1 MFTREGI
8 LDPLSTALLALIKD
22 AEVGE
27 DTTKRAVDVLLL
39 FCQVGQADVHVRAA
53 FAHRTIMMRLLKS
66 LHLLPRKQLV
76 TAIKAIK
83 HLATSP
89 QLIEVLQN
97 SNAMEVLVELLGD
110 TLKGSFSNEI
120 CSHIFQT
127 IYSMCRLSKSRL
139 EEASAAG
146 LIPILKRTIDDSS
159 PLKQFALPVLCDMA
173 NAGKV
178 SRRLLWQNQGMSMYL
193 TLLED
198 PYWRVSAL
206 ESILAWM
213 QDEPARVEEV
223 LLGATETESFVKCF
237 CFAHGSSFARILEP
251 LLKLLR
257 LSHHFTTALGTPRFF
272 KKLSEALS
280 RDYEAV
286 VKSNLLRML
295 RAVVEQRRD
304 RVAVVREFSLDAIVE
319 KLAEEHNPVVV
330 RDLARQIYP
339 IVTGQV
345 VAAAEPRDTRE
356 TREREGRERDE
367 RSRDSLPRRAVSSRH
382 AAHGLSERFGSIAL
396 GGITERLSSSS
407 TRYEER
413 YESRSRGLGIAEG
426 LMQGLERAQAAQA
439 AQAHAAA
446 HAALTGRARPLSLQV
461 PAPMPQHVRR
471 GSAGALAGLAAAPM
485 ARTSSGTSTLG
496 PRRTS
501 NGDAGMRKVS
511 PPSVS
516 AAPKRRSHLM
526 DVQWDVD
533 ENGKLAKS
541 VKSPIRPKSQP
552 GSPILQ

>member
-27 DTTKRAVDVLLL
+27 ETTKRAVDVLLL

-66 LHLLPRKQLV
+66 LTLLPRKQLV

-97 SNAMEVLVELLGD
+97 SNAMEVLVELLGE

-178 SRRLLWQNQGMSMYL
+178 SRRLLWQNQGMQMYL
-193 TLLED
+193 TLLDD

-223 LLGATETESFVKCF
+223 LLGAAETESFIKCF
-237 CFAHGSSFARILEP
+237 CLAHGASFARILEP

-257 LSHHFTTALGTPRFF
+257 LSQHFTAALGKPRFF

-295 RAVVEQRRD
+295 RAVIEQRRD
-304 RVAVVREFSLDAIVE
+304 RVTLVREFSLDAIVE

-339 IVTGQV
+339 IVTGQ
-345 VAAAEPRDTRE
+345 AAAEPRE
-356 TREREGRERDE
+356 TRERDP
-367 RSRDSLPRRAVSSRH
+367 RDSLPRRAVSSRH
-382 AAHGLSERFGSIAL
+382 HAGLSERFGSI
-396 GGITERLSSSS
+396 TERLSTASG
-407 TRYEER
+407 R
-413 YESRSRGLGIAEG
+413 YESRGGLGVAEG
-426 LMQGLERAQAAQA
+426 LMQGLERAQAASA

-446 HAALTGRARPLSLQV
+446 HAALTGRSRPLSQQL
-461 PAPMPQHVRR
+461 PTLSPPIQHIQHIRR
-471 GSAGALAGLAAAPM
+471 GSAGAVSSPLAPSM
-485 ARTSSGTSTLG
+485 SRTGSGTSTLG

-511 PPSVS
+511 PPSAS
-516 AAPKRRSHLM
+516 SAPKRRSHLM

>member
-22 AEVGE
+22 REVGE

-66 LHLLPRKQLV
+66 LPMLPRKQLV

-178 SRRLLWQNQGMSMYL
+178 SRRLLWQNQGMQMYL
-193 TLLED
+193 SLLDD

-223 LLGATETESFVKCF
+223 LLGATETETFIKCF
-237 CFAHGSSFARILEP
+237 CLAHGSSFARILEP

-257 LSHHFTTALGTPRFF
+257 LSHHFTAALGKPRFF

-286 VKSNLLRML
+286 VKTNLLRML
-295 RAVVEQRRD
+295 RAVIEQRRD
-304 RVAVVREFSLDAIVE
+304 RVTLVREFSLDAIVE

-339 IVTGQV
+339 IVTGQP
-345 VAAAEPRDTRE
+345 AASERE
-356 TREREGRERDE
+356 TRERDP
-367 RSRDSLPRRAVSSRH
+367 RDSLPRRAVSSRH
-382 AAHGLSERFGSIAL
+382 HAGLSERFGSI
-396 GGITERLSSSS
+396 TERLS
-407 TRYEER
+407 TAGRYE
-413 YESRSRGLGIAEG
+413 SRGLGIAEG
-426 LMQGLERAQAAQA
+426 LMQGLERAQAASA

-446 HAALTGRARPLSLQV
+446 HAQLTGRARPLSQQL
-461 PAPMPQHVRR
+461 PLPPPMHIRR
-471 GSAGALAGLAAAPM
+471 GSAGAISPLAPSPLAPSM
-485 ARTSSGTSTLG
+485 SRTGSGTSTLG

-511 PPSVS
+511 PPSAS
-516 AAPKRRSHLM
+516 SAPKRRSHLM

>member
-22 AEVGE
+22 SEVGE
-27 DTTKRAVDVLLL
+27 DATKRAVDVLLL

-66 LHLLPRKQLV
+66 LPLLPRKQLV

-178 SRRLLWQNQGMSMYL
+178 SRRLLWQNQGMQMYL
-193 TLLED
+193 TLLDD

-223 LLGATETESFVKCF
+223 LLGAAETESFIKCF
-237 CFAHGSSFARILEP
+237 CLAHGASFARILEP

-257 LSHHFTTALGTPRFF
+257 LSHHFTAALGKPRFF

-295 RAVVEQRRD
+295 RAVIEQRRD
-304 RVAVVREFSLDAIVE
+304 RLTLVREFSLDAIVE

-339 IVTGQV
+339 IVTGQP
-345 VAAAEPRDTRE
+345 AERETPRDPK
-356 TREREGRERDE
+356 
-367 RSRDSLPRRAVSSRH
+367 DSLPRRAVSSRH
-382 AAHGLSERFGSIAL
+382 HAGLSERFGSI
-396 GGITERLSSSS
+396 TERLS
-407 TRYEER
+407 TAGRYE
-413 YESRSRGLGIAEG
+413 SRGLGIAEG
-426 LMQGLERAQAAQA
+426 LMQGLERAQAASA
-439 AQAHAAA
+439 AQAHAAT
-446 HAALTGRARPLSLQV
+446 HAQLTGRARPLSQQL
-461 PAPMPQHVRR
+461 PSLAPPVQHIRR
-471 GSAGALAGLAAAPM
+471 GSAGAVSSPLAPSM
-485 ARTSSGTSTLG
+485 SRTGSATSTLG

-511 PPSVS
+511 PPSAS
-516 AAPKRRSHLM
+516 SAPKRRSHLM